1 MSLFNNNFNTQILT
15 VKYIYS
21 FQIIVVLMLV
31 SFGFTAKSLEIINIK
46 PNAED
51 MTPVIRKAL
60 ENATDKDIKLVFEP
74 GNYKFLPFFAKER
87 YCFITNHENG
97 LKRIIFDFQN
107 LNSVEI
113 EGNGAKLIFHG
124 LCAPFIFQN
133 CAKVAMK
140 DITIDWDKP
149 FDFVGEVIAVNPK
162 EGWRDIKPINNDVN
176 WNVTNGKLNFPNI
189 DGLVFSEPG
198 HTLAFDPKT
207 KAVAYG
213 AWDIESNPSKVEK
226 LPNGN
231 LRFHEK
237 LKNYPSIGSLL
248 NSSGVK
254 SQNRYSAAV
263 WGIASKNITLNN
275 VVVNY
280 SLGMGFMFEKS
291 ENISLIKCGVY
302 LPNNTNRVVAS
313 NADATHFCN
322 CKGEILVENCR
333 FENMLDDGTNV
344 HGTYMPI
351 DKIIDQHTVR
361 VKFGHSQQQGFDFA
375 DPTDKVWFIQQ
386 PNPQRGEEN
395 EVLKTGVINE
405 DYIEIGFKNPL
416 PEGLKVGD
424 IIENK
429 TWNPTFTMRNSV
441 IKNNRARSIVL
452 KSPLKTVIE
461 NNEFSSMMSAVL
473 LRGETSFWYES
484 GEVEDLVIK
493 NNLFKNVAQ
502 GGPEHA
508 VLNVSPRLGSGF
520 GQTHLYDRNI
530 QFINNTIETFDN
542 RIVWADR
549 VDGLTIKGNQITKTH
564 DFKPQYPNAPMFELT
579 NCKDVQ
585 ITDNKVLGNY
595 TTYIKADKVSE
606 STLKT
611 SGNKGFK

>member
-1 MSLFNNNFNTQILT
+1 MLNNTFNIQNFTK
-15 VKYIYS
+15 KYILG
-21 FQIIVVLMLV
+21 FQIIIAVLLV
-31 SFGFTAKSLEIINIK
+31 SVGFTAKSIEIINIK

-51 MTPVIRKAL
+51 MTPIVRRVLSSAK
-60 ENATDKDIKLVFEP
+60 EKDVKLVFEP
-74 GNYKFLPFFAKER
+74 GNYNFLPSLAKER

-107 LNSVEI
+107 LNSIEI

-124 LCAPFIFQN
+124 LCAPFVFEN
-133 CAKVAMK
+133 CAKVVMK

-149 FDFVGEVIAVNPK
+149 FDFLGEVIAVNPT
-162 EGWRDIKPINNDVN
+162 EGYRDIKPVNNGVN
-176 WNVTNGKLNFPNI
+176 WELSKGKLNFPNI
-189 DGLVFSEPG
+189 DGLVFSELG

-248 NSSGVK
+248 NSSGTK

-263 WGIASKNITLNN
+263 WGIASKNIVLNN
-275 VVVNY
+275 IIINY

-291 ENISLIKCGVY
+291 ENITLTKCGVY
-302 LPNNTNRVVAS
+302 LPDHSNRVVAS

-322 CKGEILVENCR
+322 CKGEILVQNCR

-344 HGTYMPI
+344 HGTYMLI
-351 DKIIDQHTVR
+351 DKIINQNTIR
-361 VKFGHSQQQGFDFA
+361 AKFGHSQQQGFDFA
-375 DPTDKVWFIQQ
+375 NPTDKVWFIQQ

-395 EVLKTGVINE
+395 EVLKTDVINE
-405 DYIEIGFKNPL
+405 DYTDISFKNIL
-416 PEGLKVGD
+416 PKGLKAGD
-424 IIENK
+424 ILENK
-429 TWNPTFTMRNSV
+429 TWNATFTMRNSIV
-441 IKNNRARSIVL
+441 KNNRARSIVL
-452 KSPLKTVIE
+452 KSPLKTIIE
-461 NNEFSSMMSAVL
+461 NNEFSSMMSAVF
-473 LRGETSFWYES
+473 LRGETYFWYES
-484 GEVEDLVIK
+484 GEVEDLIIR
-493 NNLFKNVAQ
+493 NNVFKNVAQ
-502 GGPEHA
+502 GGMEHA
-508 VLNVSPRLGSGF
+508 VLTVSPRLGSGF
-520 GQTHLYDRNI
+520 NQKHLYDRNI
-530 QFINNTIETFDN
+530 QFINNTIKTFDN

-549 VDGLTIKGNQITKTH
+549 VDGLIIKGNKITKTQ
-564 DFKPQYPNAPMFELT
+564 DFKPQYPNASMFEFT

-585 ITDNKVLGNY
+585 ITDNTVTGNY
-595 TTYIKADKVSE
+595 PAFIKADKMSE
-606 STLKT
+606 TSIKS